1 MARRHLLLLP
11 LALAL
16 LSVPVASA
24 ARPTIEPAPFEPLS
38 GRFCP
43 DFDVLV
49 SAVVNKGKA
58 ITFSNGATIVH
69 GRLVADV
76 TNLSNN
82 KTIRI
87 NVSGPAFI
95 SSDGSQVRVRGRT
108 LLVGEAGFFGAG
120 APPTLTLLSGRGL
133 ITVGPEG
140 PTGLSVTGR
149 TKDLCPVLADP

>member
-1 MARRHLLLLP
+1 MTRKRLLVLP

-16 LSVPVASA
+16 FSASLASA
-24 ARPTIEPAPFEPLS
+24 GRPTIQPAPFEPLS

-43 DFDVLV
+43 GFDVLIT
-49 SAVVNKGKA
+49 AVANKGKA

-87 NVSGPAFI
+87 NVSGPVFI
-95 SSDGSQVRVRGRT
+95 SADGSTVTVRGRS

-120 APPTLTLLSGRGL
+120 APPTLILVSGQGV
-133 ITVGPEG
+133 INVGPAG
-140 PTGLSVTGR
+140 PTSLTLTGAN
-149 TKDLCPVLADP
+149 KDLCPVLADP